1 MNNTILTVGKDYRIT
16 LPKTLRDL
24 LGWKPG
30 TRLALMPPADGTVLV
45 EEAAPSTAAPV
56 SKGQ

>member
-1 MNNTILTVGKDYRIT
+1 MKNTILTVGKDYRIT
-16 LPKTLRDL
+16 IPKTLRDL

-30 TRLALMPPADGTVLV
+30 TRLALMPQADGTVLV
-45 EEAAPSTAAPV
+45 EEAEPATAAPV